1 MIVRGIKIPV
11 ASHRS
16 FFKYFESFHA
26 LPTTTFHSIHGCFDS
41 PRNLIILPVP
51 ARCQTLGTRLP
62 AIRRSFGTVTLA
74 LVQM

>member
-26 LPTTTFHSIHGCFDS
+26 LPTTTFPSTAALIAPETSEYSRSRPGVKHSAHAC
-41 PRNLIILPVP
+41 
-51 ARCQTLGTRLP
+51 LP
-62 AIRRSFGTVTLA
+62 AIRRSFGTVALA
-74 LVQM
+74 QM